1 MDYAI
6 IYKKTEQYV
15 TDLFHREQSPHL
27 VFHNLE
33 HTEYVVN
40 KTKEIAGHY
49 ELTEKDML
57 VVFVSAWFHDT
68 GYLFVPAATHEQKS
82 ADLMEQF
89 MKEHNGPEDVILEI
103 RECIMVTK
111 RNVQPANLNQQIIS
125 DADTYNFGTSDFKK
139 TNKLV
144 FREWEHLNPMVN
156 RKDFDNAAIKM
167 MREHRFYTSY
177 CKDLLNDTKTKNMK
191 KLSKKAEARAAEEET
206 RVKKEPEDKIAKKD
220 GQAATSLNISEKAG
234 TTKGMQTMLR
244 LTSSNH
250 IQLSEMADS
259 KANILI
265 SVNAIIISVIL
276 SVLLRKLQTDPYLT
290 IPTLIFLTAA
300 VITIVIAILATR
312 PKLNEGTFMEE
323 DVRNK
328 KTNLLFFGNFH
339 KMSQVDYEN
348 AMRVMMTDADYLYSS
363 MVQDIYHLGTVLGR
377 KYKLIRLAYTI
388 FMIGI
393 VVSVLAFAAASIFY
407 SPVADAVP
415 TNTSGSPF

>member
-1 MDYAI
+1 MDYGT

-15 TDLFHREQSPHL
+15 TDLFHREQNPLL
-27 VFHNLE
+27 VFHNLD

-49 ELTEKDML
+49 ELSEKDML

-68 GYLFVPAATHEQKS
+68 GYLFVPAATHEAKS
-82 ADLMEQF
+82 VKVMEAF
-89 MKEHNGPEDVILEI
+89 MNDYKAPDDVIAEI
-103 RECIMVTK
+103 RDCILVTK
-111 RNVQPANLNQQIIS
+111 RNVQPTNLNQQIIS
-125 DADTYNFGTSDFKK
+125 DADTYNFGTTDFKQ

-144 FREWEHLNPMVN
+144 FSEWSNLNPGV
-156 RKDFDNAAIKM
+156 KKADFDAATIRM
-167 MREHRFYTSY
+167 LSQHRFYTSY
-177 CKDLLNDTKTKNMK
+177 CKDLLNDTKIKNMK
-191 KLSKKAEARAAEEET
+191 KLTKKAEAKASEAAREEEKRGEGKT
-206 RVKKEPEDKIAKKD
+206 EKKEES
-220 GQAATSLNISEKAG
+220 QLNISEKAG

-300 VITIVIAILATR
+300 VTTIVIAILATR

-339 KMSQVDYEN
+339 RMSQQEYES

-363 MVQDIYHLGTVLGR
+363 MVQDIYHLGIVLGR

-388 FMIGI
+388 FMVGI
-393 VVSVLAFAAASIFY
+393 VVSVLSFAAAAMFY
-407 SPVADAVP
+407 VPAGEAVP
-415 TNTSGSPF
+415 TSTSGSPF

>member
-1 MDYAI
+1 M
-6 IYKKTEQYV
+6 
-15 TDLFHREQSPHL
+15 
-27 VFHNLE
+27 
-33 HTEYVVN
+33 
-40 KTKEIAGHY
+40 
-49 ELTEKDML
+49 
-57 VVFVSAWFHDT
+57 
-68 GYLFVPAATHEQKS
+68 
-82 ADLMEQF
+82 
-89 MKEHNGPEDVILEI
+89 
-103 RECIMVTK
+103 
-111 RNVQPANLNQQIIS
+111 LNQ
-125 DADTYNFGTSDFKK
+125 
-139 TNKLV
+139 
-144 FREWEHLNPMVN
+144 
-156 RKDFDNAAIKM
+156 
-167 MREHRFYTSY
+167 HRFYTSY
-177 CKDLLNDTKTKNMK
+177 CKDLLNDTKIKNVK
-191 KLSKKAEARAAEEET
+191 KLTKKAEAKAEEEAKFEKKAESKG
-206 RVKKEPEDKIAKKD
+206 VK
-220 GQAATSLNISEKAG
+220 TSDSPLNISEKAG

-250 IQLSEMADS
+250 IQLSEMADA

-339 KMSQVDYEN
+339 KMSQQEYES

-388 FMIGI
+388 FMVGI
-393 VVSVLAFAAASIFY
+393 VVSVLAFAAAACFTFLLRKRFQ
-407 SPVADAVP
+407 PVPQAHLSKLIYVIQ
-415 TNTSGSPF
+415 